1 MQKARAEQ
9 KEELLAKQNIQKRLL
24 KLKSK
29 LEQFEEYQEESPA
42 ARRKRV
48 KIVAE
53 LDQFFKLIS
62 PKARREIFGEK
73 SNEKIWGN

>member
-9 KEELLAKQNIQKRLL
+9 RGEFFKKQNIQRRLL

-29 LEQFEEYQEESPA
+29 LERFEEYQEESPA
-42 ARRKRV
+42 ARRKRT
-48 KIVAE
+48 KIVAQ

-62 PKARREIFGEK
+62 PEARREMFREK
-73 SNEKIWGN
+73 GNE